1 MTAPAIVVF
10 DLGGVLI
17 DWDPRRAYR
26 HLLPDDAAIEEFLA
40 TVCTPDWNYKQDAG
54 RSIAEAEAEL
64 IARFPDKERLIR
76 AYYEGHEISI
86 SGAIQGTVDILETL
100 HAKGTPLYALTNW
113 SAETFPRT
121 RPRFAFFERFRHVA
135 VSGELKLAKPDPAI
149 YRHLLGVIGA
159 PPAQCVFVDDSAKNV
174 AAARELGMRALRF
187 ESPERLAVDFRALGL
202 L

>member
-1 MTAPAIVVF
+1 MTPSIVVF
-10 DLGGVLI
+10 DFGGVLI

-26 HLLPDDAAIEEFLA
+26 GLLPDESAIENFLA

-64 IARFPDKERLIR
+64 IAKFPDKKHLIR
-76 AYYEGHEISI
+76 AYYKGHEVSI
-86 SGAIQGTVDILETL
+86 AGAIQGTVDILEAL
-100 HAKGTPLYALTNW
+100 HAKGTPLYGLTNW

-121 RPRFAFFERFRHVA
+121 RCRFGFFDRFRHIA

-149 YRHLLGVIGA
+149 YRHLLGIVGA
-159 PPAQCVFVDDSAKNV
+159 PAETCLFVDDSEKNV
-174 AAARELGMRALRF
+174 AGAKSVGMQALRF
-187 ESPERLAVDFRALGL
+187 ESPEKLAADFRALGL

>member
-1 MTAPAIVVF
+1 MKPSIVVF

-40 TVCTPDWNYKQDAG
+40 TVCTPDWNYRQDAG

-64 IARFPDKERLIR
+64 IAKFPGKERLIR

-86 SGAIQGTVDILETL
+86 SGAIQGTVDILEAL

-121 RPRFAFFERFRHVA
+121 RPRFSFFERFRHIA

-159 PPAQCVFVDDSAKNV
+159 PAQTCVFVDDADKNV
-174 AAARELGMRALRF
+174 AGAKSVGMQALRF
-187 ESPERLAVDFRALGL
+187 ESPEKLAADFRALGL

>member
-1 MTAPAIVVF
+1 MNPSIVVF

-40 TVCTPDWNYKQDAG
+40 TVCTPAWNYRQDAG

-64 IARFPDKERLIR
+64 IAKFPGKEKLIR

-86 SGAIQGTVDILETL
+86 SGAIQGTVDILEAL
-100 HAKGTPLYALTNW
+100 HEKSTPLYALTNW

-121 RPRFAFFERFRHVA
+121 RPRFAFFQRFRAIA

-159 PPAQCVFVDDSAKNV
+159 PPEECLFVDDAPKNV
-174 AAARELGMRALRF
+174 AGAQAVGMQALRF
-187 ESPERLAVDFRALGL
+187 ETPEKLAADFRALGL

>member
-1 MTAPAIVVF
+1 MKPSIVVF
-10 DLGGVLI
+10 DFGGVLV
-17 DWDPRRAYR
+17 DWDPRRIYR
-26 HLLPDDAAIEEFLA
+26 RLLPDEAAIEEFLA

-64 IARFPDKERLIR
+64 IAKFPDKEKLIR
-76 AYYEGHEISI
+76 AYYEGHEIAI

-100 HAKGTPLYALTNW
+100 HEKGTPLYGLTNW

-121 RPRFAFFERFRHVA
+121 RPRFAFFERFRHIA

-149 YRHLLGVIGA
+149 YRHLLGKIGA
-159 PPAQCVFVDDSAKNV
+159 PAEECVFVDDAPKNV
-174 AAARELGMRALRF
+174 AGAQAVGMRALRF
-187 ESPERLAVDFRALGL
+187 ESPERLAADFRALGL

>member
-1 MTAPAIVVF
+1 MKPSIVVF

-40 TVCTPDWNYKQDAG
+40 TVCTPDWNYRQDAG

-64 IARFPDKERLIR
+64 IAKFPGKERLIR

-86 SGAIQGTVDILETL
+86 SGAIQGTVDILEAL

-121 RPRFAFFERFRHVA
+121 RPRFSFFERFRHIA

-159 PPAQCVFVDDSAKNV
+159 PAQTCVFVDDAAKNV
-174 AAARELGMRALRF
+174 AGAETVGMQALRF
-187 ESPERLAVDFRALGL
+187 ESPEKLAADFRALGL

>member
-1 MTAPAIVVF
+1 MSPSVVVF

-26 HLLPDDAAIEEFLA
+26 HLLPDDSAIENFLA
-40 TVCTPDWNYKQDAG
+40 TVCTPAWNVKQDAG

-64 IARFPDKERLIR
+64 IAKFPDKKHLIR
-76 AYYEGHEISI
+76 AYYKGHEVSI
-86 SGAIQGTVDILETL
+86 AGAIQGTVDILEAL

-121 RPRFAFFERFRHVA
+121 RWRFGFFERFRHIA

-149 YRHLLGVIGA
+149 YRHLLGIVGA
-159 PPAQCVFVDDSAKNV
+159 PAESCVFVDDSEKNV
-174 AAARELGMRALRF
+174 AGAKSVGMHAVRF
-187 ESPERLAVDFRALGL
+187 ENPAKLAADFRALGL

>member
-1 MTAPAIVVF
+1 MKPEIVVF
-10 DLGGVLI
+10 DFGGVLV

-64 IARFPDKERLIR
+64 IERFPDKAALIR
-76 AYYEGHEISI
+76 AYYQGHEASI
-86 SGAIQGTVDILETL
+86 SGAIEGTVEILEAL
-100 HAKGTPLYALTNW
+100 HAKGTPLYGLTNW

-121 RPRFAFFERFRHVA
+121 RPRFAFFECFRHIV
-135 VSGELKLAKPDPAI
+135 VSGEVKLAKPDPAI
-149 YRHLLGVIGA
+149 YRLLLARIGA
-159 PPAQCVFVDDSAKNV
+159 PAQTCVFVDDSAKNV
-174 AAARELGMRALRF
+174 EAAKSMGMHALLF
-187 ESPERLAVDFRALGL
+187 EGPAKLRSDFEALGL